1 MTTTNNNRKGLDL
14 GRDPIVSLL
23 IRMSLPSI
31 VAMLVMALYNVID
44 TFWIAKISSEAI
56 AALTIC
62 FPIQMIF
69 GGLGIAT
76 GVGAGSFVSRMFGAG
91 DDGKANRAAGQVIFL
106 SLFFGIAI
114 ILLGVFCYE
123 PILRFFGA
131 TETILPLSARYLTV
145 VVFGTPFLLFM
156 MMTDYLFRAEGN
168 PNVPMYVISFSAALN
183 TVLDPFLIFGWGPF
197 PEMGIKGAALATVI
211 SQFVVIFLSS
221 YFLFFSHSKY
231 KLKPSYLIPHFPTI
245 FSIYKVGVPT
255 FIVHIA
261 MSIVLTV
268 YNQVLGNYGS
278 LAIATLGLGF
288 RINGILMM
296 VLFGIGHGVM
306 PMVGFNYGARNYKRL
321 KEIIRVA
328 ARFSALIGGISC
340 LLIEV
345 FTYPLLSIFTED
357 PELLAIAIP
366 AFRIYVVTQFLVGPN
381 IVWINLFNGIG
392 KGTTSMVLLL
402 TRQLAFLIPLIYILP
417 PFFGLN
423 GVWMAQP
430 IANILVFFIILSWTQ
445 REFRILDQQK
455 VGMEDISDT

>member
-1 MTTTNNNRKGLDL
+1 
-14 GRDPIVSLL
+14 
-23 IRMSLPSI
+23 
-31 VAMLVMALYNVID
+31 
-44 TFWIAKISSEAI
+44 KISSEAI

-76 GVGAGSFVSRMFGAG
+76 GVGAGSFVSRMFGVG
-91 DDGKANRAAGQVIFL
+91 DDSKANRAAGQIIFL
-106 SLFFGIAI
+106 SLFFGVAI
-114 ILLGVFCYE
+114 ILSGVFFYE

-131 TETILPLSARYLTV
+131 TETILPLSAHYLTV
-145 VVFGTPFLLFM
+145 VVFGSPFLLFM

-168 PNVPMYVISFSAALN
+168 PNVPMYVISFSAAMN

-211 SQFVVIFLSS
+211 SQFAVIFLSI
-221 YFLFFSHSKY
+221 YFLLFSHSKY
-231 KLKPSYLIPHFPTI
+231 RLKPSHVIPHFSTI
-245 FSIYKVGVPT
+245 YSIYKVGVPT
-255 FIVHIA
+255 FIIHIA
-261 MSIVLTV
+261 MSLVLTI

-306 PMVGFNYGARNYKRL
+306 PMVGFNYGAGNYKRL
-321 KEIIRVA
+321 KKIIRIA
-328 ARFSALIGGISC
+328 ARFSAFIGGVSC

-366 AFRIYVVTQFLVGPN
+366 AFRIYVITQFLVGPN

-392 KGTTSMVLLL
+392 KGMTSMTLLL
-402 TRQLAFLIPLIYILP
+402 TRQLIFLIPLIYVLP
-417 PFFGLN
+417 PFFGIN

-430 IANILVFFIILSWTQ
+430 IANVLVFFIILSWTQ
-445 REFRILDQQK
+445 REFRMLERKK
-455 VGMEDISDT
+455 VVMEGPSNN

>member
-1 MTTTNNNRKGLDL
+1 MTNTHKEKNRLDL
-14 GRDPIVSLL
+14 GRDPIVPLL
-23 IRMSLPSI
+23 IKMSLPSV
-31 VAMLVMALYNVID
+31 VAMLAMAFYNVVD

-91 DDGKANRAAGQVIFL
+91 DDSKAHRAAGQIIFL
-106 SLFFGIAI
+106 SLFFGVAI
-114 ILLGVFCYE
+114 ILSGVFFYE

-131 TETILPLSARYLTV
+131 TETILPLSAQYLTV
-145 VVFGTPFLLFM
+145 VVFGTPFLFFM
-156 MMTDYLFRAEGN
+156 MTTDYLFRAEGN
-168 PNVPMYVISFSAALN
+168 PNVPMYVISFSAAMN

-211 SQFVVIFLSS
+211 SQFAVIFLSI
-221 YFLFFSHSKY
+221 YFLLFSHSKY
-231 KLKPSYLIPHFPTI
+231 RLKPSYIIPHFSTI
-245 FSIYKVGVPT
+245 YSIYMVGVPT
-255 FIVHIA
+255 FIIHIA
-261 MSIVLTV
+261 MSLVLTV

-306 PMVGFNYGARNYKRL
+306 PMVGYNYGARNYERL

-328 ARFSALIGGISC
+328 VRFSAFIGCVSC

-345 FTYPLLSIFTED
+345 FTYPLLAIFTED

-366 AFRIYVVTQFLVGPN
+366 AFRIYVITQFLVGPT

-392 KGTTSMVLLL
+392 KGMTSMTLLL
-402 TRQLAFLIPLIYILP
+402 TRQLIFLIPLIYVLP
-417 PFFGLN
+417 SFFGIN

-430 IANILVFFIILSWTQ
+430 IANVLVFFIILGWTQ
-445 REFRILDQQK
+445 REFRILERQK
-455 VGMEDISDT
+455 AVTEGPSNN

>member
-1 MTTTNNNRKGLDL
+1 MTNINNKKGLDL

-23 IRMSLPSI
+23 IKMSLPSI

-76 GVGAGSFVSRMFGAG
+76 GVGAGSFVSRMFGMG
-91 DDGKANRAAGQVIFL
+91 DDSKAHRAAGQVIFL
-106 SLFFGIAI
+106 SLFFGVTL
-114 ILLGVFCYE
+114 ILSGVFFYE

-211 SQFVVIFLSS
+211 SQFAVIFLSI
-221 YFLFFSHSKY
+221 YFLLFSNSKY
-231 KLKPSYLIPHFPTI
+231 RLKPSHIIPHFSTI
-245 FSIYKVGVPT
+245 YSIYKVGVPT
-255 FIVHIA
+255 FIIHLA
-261 MSIVLTV
+261 MSLVLTI

-306 PMVGFNYGARNYKRL
+306 PMVGFNYGARNYERL

-328 ARFSALIGGISC
+328 TRFSAIIGGVSC

-366 AFRIYVVTQFLVGPN
+366 AFRIYVLTQFLVGPN

-392 KGTTSMVLLL
+392 KGTTSMTLLL
-402 TRQLAFLIPLIYILP
+402 TRQLVFLIPLIYILP
-417 PFFGLN
+417 SFFGLN

-430 IANILVFFIILSWTQ
+430 IANVLVFFIILSWTQ
-445 REFRILDQQK
+445 REFRILDRQK
-455 VGMEDISDT
+455 AATEGPSDT

>member
-1 MTTTNNNRKGLDL
+1 MANINNKKGLDL

-23 IRMSLPSI
+23 IKMSLPSI
-31 VAMLVMALYNVID
+31 VAMLVMALYNVVD

-62 FPIQMIF
+62 FPIQMIL

-76 GVGAGSFVSRMFGAG
+76 GVGAGSYVSRMFGMG
-91 DDGKANRAAGQVIFL
+91 DDSKAHRAAGQVVFL
-106 SLFFGIAI
+106 SLFFGV
-114 ILLGVFCYE
+114 LLIFSGVFFYE

-131 TETILPLSARYLTV
+131 TETILPLSASYLTV

-168 PNVPMYVISFSAALN
+168 PNVPMYVISFSAAMN

-211 SQFVVIFLSS
+211 SQFAVIFLSI
-221 YFLFFSHSKY
+221 YFLLFSNSKY
-231 KLKPSYLIPHFPTI
+231 RLKLSHIIPHFSTI
-245 FSIYKVGVPT
+245 YSIYKVGVPT
-255 FIVHIA
+255 FIIHLA
-261 MSIVLTV
+261 MSLVLTI

-306 PMVGFNYGARNYKRL
+306 PMVGFNYGAKNFDRL

-328 ARFSALIGGISC
+328 TRFSALIGGVSC

-345 FTYPLLSIFTED
+345 FTRPLLTIFTDD
-357 PELLAIAIP
+357 PQLLAIAVP
-366 AFRIYVVTQFLVGPN
+366 AFRIYVLTQFLVGPN

-392 KGTTSMVLLL
+392 KGTTSMTLLL
-402 TRQLAFLIPLIYILP
+402 TRQLVFLIPLIYILP
-417 PFFGLN
+417 SFFGLN

-430 IANILVFFIILSWTQ
+430 IANVLVFFIILSWAQ
-445 REFRILDQQK
+445 REFKILERQK
-455 VGMEDISDT
+455 AARKGPSVT

>member
-1 MTTTNNNRKGLDL
+1 MTNINIKKGLDL

-23 IRMSLPSI
+23 IKMSLPSI

-76 GVGAGSFVSRMFGAG
+76 GVGAGSYVSRMFGMG
-91 DDGKANRAAGQVIFL
+91 DDGKAQRAAGQVIFL
-106 SLFFGIAI
+106 SLFFGVMI
-114 ILLGVFCYE
+114 ILSGVFFYE

-131 TETILPLSARYLTV
+131 TETILPLSAHYLTV

-211 SQFVVIFLSS
+211 SQFVVIFLSI

-231 KLKPSYLIPHFPTI
+231 KLKPSHFMPHFSTI
-245 FSIYKVGVPT
+245 YSIYKVGIPT
-255 FIVHIA
+255 FIIHIA
-261 MSIVLTV
+261 MSLVLTI

-306 PMVGFNYGARNYKRL
+306 PMVGFNYGARNYERL

-328 ARFSALIGGISC
+328 ARFSALLGGISC
-340 LLIEV
+340 LFIEV
-345 FTYPLLSIFTED
+345 FTYPLLSIFTKD

-366 AFRIYVVTQFLVGPN
+366 AFRIYVLTQFLVGPN

-392 KGTTSMVLLL
+392 KGMTSMALLL
-402 TRQLAFLIPLIYILP
+402 TRQLVFLIPLIYILP
-417 PFFGLN
+417 SFFGLN

-430 IANILVFFIILSWTQ
+430 IANVLVFFIILRWTQ
-445 REFRILDQQK
+445 REFKILERQK
-455 VGMEDISDT
+455 AVAEGPSDS

>member
-1 MTTTNNNRKGLDL
+1 MTNINNKKGLDL
-14 GRDPIVSLL
+14 GRDPIVYLL
-23 IRMSLPSI
+23 IKMSLPSI
-31 VAMLVMALYNVID
+31 VAMLVMALYNVVD

-76 GVGAGSFVSRMFGAG
+76 GVGAGSYVSRMFGMG
-91 DDGKANRAAGQVIFL
+91 DDSKAHRAAGQVIFL
-106 SLFFGIAI
+106 SLFFGVAI
-114 ILLGVFCYE
+114 ILSGVFFYE

-131 TETILPLSARYLTV
+131 TEIILPLSAHYLTV

-183 TVLDPFLIFGWGPF
+183 TVLDPFLIFGWGPS

-211 SQFVVIFLSS
+211 SQFVVIFLSI
-221 YFLFFSHSKY
+221 YFLLFSHSKY
-231 KLKPSYLIPHFPTI
+231 KLKPSHLIPHFSTI
-245 FSIYKVGVPT
+245 YSIYKVGVPT
-255 FIVHIA
+255 FIIHLA
-261 MSIVLTV
+261 MSLVLTI
-268 YNQVLGNYGS
+268 YNQVLGNYSS

-306 PMVGFNYGARNYKRL
+306 PMVGFNYGARNYERL
-321 KEIIRVA
+321 KEIIRVSS
-328 ARFSALIGGISC
+328 RFSAILGGISC

-345 FTYPLLSIFTED
+345 FTYPLLSIFTKD
-357 PELLAIAIP
+357 PELLSIAIP
-366 AFRIYVVTQFLVGPN
+366 AFRIYVLTQFLVGPN

-392 KGTTSMVLLL
+392 KGMTSMTLLL
-402 TRQLAFLIPLIYILP
+402 TRQLVFLVPLIYILP
-417 PFFGLN
+417 SFFGLN

-430 IANILVFFIILSWTQ
+430 IANVLVFFIILSWTQ
-445 REFRILDQQK
+445 REFRILEQQK
-455 VGMEDISDT
+455 AAEAGPLDT